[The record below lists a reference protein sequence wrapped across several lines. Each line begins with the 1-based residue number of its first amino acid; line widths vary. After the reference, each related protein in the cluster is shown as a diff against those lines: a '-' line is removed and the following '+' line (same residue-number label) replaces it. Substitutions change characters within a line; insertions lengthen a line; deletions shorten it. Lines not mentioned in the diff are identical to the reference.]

1 MSPPVTTGEC
11 FFKVHVE
18 KSSGQST
25 CGPLHGCT
33 ASMGPQSFRA
43 RLHSRQVGRD
53 NAVLSFHE
61 APIDRGKRPLACGIC
76 LIGVRCCW
84 AGDGDA
90 NRKETADQ
98 QSNSQTDGANQIDSG
113 AHPLFYRSGG
123 ADARRDLSMQDGM
136 FCILGRGY

>member
-1 MSPPVTTGEC
+1 
-11 FFKVHVE
+11 
-18 KSSGQST
+18 
-25 CGPLHGCT
+25 
-33 ASMGPQSFRA
+33 MGPQSFRA

-123 ADARRDLSMQDGM
+123 ADARRDLSMQDVVNVSGVYLPGP
-136 FCILGRGY
+136 IPRRHNTTLLGSVEATTLAA